1 MAILLILLGLA
12 ALVGFGYLS
21 LGLKITEEKN
31 QYNKTVLAK
40 TFAFNWK
47 YAAAGISSFILA
59 TTLAALL
66 NNPLVKV
73 DAGSIGI
80 VKSFGRVVGM
90 LQPGLHVIRPY
101 GEDVTEIAVQRRV
114 VKVSEGASSSDLQIV
129 NIEVTLGYH
138 IDPNFADYA
147 LVQLNNDAEAR
158 VILPA
163 NLEAI
168 KAQTAL
174 YDVQNLVK
182 QRELVRSGIEGD
194 VRKRLA
200 TQHIV
205 LEDMS
210 ITSFSFSQAYEAA
223 IESKQVAEQNA
234 EKSKNLLT
242 QAQIEAQTAAARAKG
257 EADAAIQ
264 TATGKAQSIVLEATA
279 KAKAQ
284 QLQRE
289 SLTPELLELRKIEM
303 YNSKWDGALPQYI
316 MGNGGSGLL
325 MQMPTPSTKSA
336 KKSADREDSGNN

>member
-1 MAILLILLGLA
+1 MTCSPGWSMPTTRPNDFTIPMLPASTLTSGLLSNA
-12 ALVGFGYLS
+12 ASVVARIKDEMPAAAYFQLNAKVFAR
-21 LGLKITEEKN
+21 
-31 QYNKTVLAK
+31 TVL
-40 TFAFNWK
+40 F
-47 YAAAGISSFILA
+47 
-59 TTLAALL
+59 
-66 NNPLVKV
+66 
-73 DAGSIGI
+73 
-80 VKSFGRVVGM
+80 
-90 LQPGLHVIRPY
+90 
-101 GEDVTEIAVQRRV
+101 
-114 VKVSEGASSSDLQIV
+114 QIV

-289 SLTPELLELRKIEM
+289 SLTPDLLELRKIEM

>member
-1 MAILLILLGLA
+1 MTFLLILFGLLSLA
-12 ALVGFGYLS
+12 GFGYLA
-21 LGLKITEEKN
+21 LGLKFVQEKN
-31 QYNKTVLAK
+31 SYGKLETKKSFQ
-40 TFAFNWK
+40 FNWK
-47 YAAAGISSFILA
+47 YAVAGIGSFVLAITLA
-59 TTLAALL
+59 TLL

-73 DAGSIGI
+73 DAGNIGV
-80 VKSFGRVVGM
+80 VKSFGRVVGT

-114 VKVSEGASSSDLQIV
+114 IKVAEVASSSDLQIV

-138 IDPNFADYA
+138 IDPNFADFA

-158 VILPA
+158 VINPA

-168 KAQTAL
+168 KANTAL

-182 QRELVRSGIEGD
+182 QRELVRGGIESD
-194 VRKRLA
+194 VKKRLA

-210 ITSFSFSQAYEAA
+210 ITNFSFSSTYEAA

-234 EKSKNLLT
+234 EKAKNT
-242 QAQIEAQTAAARAKG
+242 KAQVEIEAQTVAAKAKG
-257 EADAAIQ
+257 EADAAIAE
-264 TATGKAQSIVLEATA
+264 ATGKAQSIVLVATA
-279 KAKAQ
+279 NAKAQ

-303 YNSKWDGALPQYI
+303 YNSKWDGVLPQYI
-316 MGNGGSGLL
+316 MGGSGSGLL
-325 MQMPTPSTKSA
+325 MQMPTPTAKGKKASA
-336 KKSADREDSGNN
+336 TDGN